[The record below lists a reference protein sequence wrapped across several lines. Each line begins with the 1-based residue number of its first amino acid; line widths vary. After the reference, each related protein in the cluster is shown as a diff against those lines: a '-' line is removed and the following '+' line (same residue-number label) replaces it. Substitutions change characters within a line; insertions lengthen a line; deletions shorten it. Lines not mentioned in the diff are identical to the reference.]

1 MGAVAGRRGAT
12 RERLAVQTAVGLLV
26 TAVGIVSFQLLTAI
40 YVGGSPI
47 SVLLGLG
54 LLAIALVAGLE
65 RKLWLS
71 GAGFLMAI
79 PLLLLH
85 AIGLLV
91 PVDGPAP
98 PESVVDLWVLSI
110 GIMVA
115 GVGIAMLALSYHV
128 AARVVKA
135 VDA

>member
-1 MGAVAGRRGAT
+1 MGAVAGRRDTT
-12 RERLAVQTAVGLLV
+12 RERLALHTAAGLTV
-26 TAVGIVSFQLLTAI
+26 TAVGMVSFQLLTAI

-54 LLAIALVAGLE
+54 LLAIALVAGFK
-65 RKLWLS
+65 RQLWLS
-71 GAGFLMAI
+71 AAGFLMAI

-91 PVDGPAP
+91 PVDGPTP
-98 PESVVDLWVLSI
+98 PEFAVDLWVLSI
-110 GIMVA
+110 GVMVA

-128 AARVVKA
+128 AVRVVEA
-135 VDA
+135 LQA

>member
-1 MGAVAGRRGAT
+1 MT
-12 RERLAVQTAVGLLV
+12 
-26 TAVGIVSFQLLTAI
+26 
-40 YVGGSPI
+40 
-47 SVLLGLG
+47 
-54 LLAIALVAGLE
+54 GLE

-115 GVGIAMLALSYHV
+115 GVGITMLALSYHV
-128 AARVVKA
+128 ATRVVDPVNA
-135 VDA
+135 

>member
-1 MGAVAGRRGAT
+1 MGAVADRRGAT
-12 RERLAVQTAVGLLV
+12 RDRLALHTAAGLTV
-26 TAVGIVSFQLLTAI
+26 TAVGMVSFQLLTAI

-54 LLAIALVAGLE
+54 LLSIALVAGLK
-65 RKLWLS
+65 RQLWLS
-71 GAGFLMAI
+71 AAGFLMAI

-98 PESVVDLWVLSI
+98 PEFAVDLWMLSI
-110 GIMVA
+110 VVMVA

-128 AARVVKA
+128 AVRIVEALHA
-135 VDA
+135 